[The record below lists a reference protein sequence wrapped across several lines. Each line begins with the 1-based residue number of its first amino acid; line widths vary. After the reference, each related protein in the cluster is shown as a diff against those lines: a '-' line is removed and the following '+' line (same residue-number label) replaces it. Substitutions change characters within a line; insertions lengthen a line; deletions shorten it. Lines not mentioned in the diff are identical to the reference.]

1 MENILSQT
9 IDNGTIENVHI
20 APIGE
25 FTGSDR
31 DGNPVKENI
40 TQEALQ
46 DLADKMNAGDEVLC
60 DVDHQSCKPGTHKDS
75 KAAGWFSNFVVDPI
89 KGLFAKLNLTKWG
102 RELLE
107 NREYRYVS
115 PTFMTDEEGMPKDM
129 HSISLTNVPAFK
141 GLISPII
148 NSEAEPADENLT
160 QPEEKKDVLIM
171 EKEELKELISTM
183 IKEAMN
189 ACVEE
194 KKEEKAVTNETE
206 PVQPTPAEATAS
218 GDKKEDK
225 EEVKNE
231 EVKEEVKEEEKKAP
245 EKPEVIKI
253 EALNSAPVTIGT
265 SINGEEP
272 WRKLHGKEFF
282 DWIAK
287 NK

>member
-1 MENILSQT
+1 
-9 IDNGTIENVHI
+9 
-20 APIGE
+20 
-25 FTGSDR
+25 
-31 DGNPVKENI
+31 
-40 TQEALQ
+40 
-46 DLADKMNAGDEVLC
+46 
-60 DVDHQSCKPGTHKDS
+60 
-75 KAAGWFSNFVVDPI
+75 
-89 KGLFAKLNLTKWG
+89 
-102 RELLE
+102 
-107 NREYRYVS
+107 
-115 PTFMTDEEGMPKDM
+115 
-129 HSISLTNVPAFK
+129 
-141 GLISPII
+141 
-148 NSEAEPADENLT
+148 
-160 QPEEKKDVLIM
+160 M

-194 KKEEKAVTNETE
+194 KKDAVTNETE
-206 PVQPTPAEATAS
+206 PVQPTPAEAEATAS
-218 GDKKEDK
+218 DIKKEDK

-231 EVKEEVKEEEKKAP
+231 EVKEEVKKEEEKAP